1 MQKAL
6 DVGYAPYDDKSY
18 KVNYPANYPEITT
31 IGGGH
36 SSSNDNWVVGP
47 SVSIG
52 DDWSDQLARLTTN

>member
-6 DVGYAPYDDKSY
+6 DVGYAPYDNDSY

-36 SSSNDNWVVGP
+36 SSSNDNWVVEP

-52 DDWSDQLARLTTN
+52 NDWSD